1 MNVDERIE
9 RMLGL
14 IEAHDRQIEAHDRQ
28 IEAHDRQIDALIVI
42 AEQQHQRWQD
52 LEKQWQAYLNTIHP
66 RQ

>member
-14 IEAHDRQIEAHDRQ
+14 IEAHDRQ

-52 LEKQWQAYLNTIHP
+52 LGKQWQAYQNTIHP